1 MNAPRPAAARGSL
14 DAASTFELVHLAN
27 GGNAEAVEVLF
38 SRYLGPLQRWASGR
52 LPRWARS
59 TSDTND
65 IVQETLINAIR
76 KLGTFEPRR
85 EGALLAY
92 LRQAVMNRVRDE
104 LRRASVRPARVELD
118 DAYQAGGP
126 SPLDEVIGLDTM
138 ARYEAAL
145 ARLRAEDRE
154 AIVAR
159 IEFGQS
165 YDELAVTLDKPTRE
179 AARMAVSRALVRL
192 ATEMKRIPEKDG

>member
-1 MNAPRPAAARGSL
+1 
-14 DAASTFELVHLAN
+14 
-27 GGNAEAVEVLF
+27 
-38 SRYLGPLQRWASGR
+38 

-104 LRRASVRPARVELD
+104 LRRASVRPVRVELD
-118 DAYQAGGP
+118 DAHQAAGP
-126 SPLDEVIGLDTM
+126 SPLEEVIGLDTM

-192 ATEMKRIPEKDG
+192 AAEMKRIPEKDG